1 MNSVKKI
8 FNTLKNNIKAHYVV
22 IGVVVVGLVIAYYF
36 YKREHFTRTCITGDT
51 SATFVR
57 SPVDYAYED
66 ITEIPMKVGMKFPH
80 FLGKPT
86 DDLQPLEGSHG
97 VDLTEDM
104 TRLADGALFKQ
115 YENDW
120 PGCGNGMPYIVNDSV
135 TRDQLTRVGDM
146 DTRRKLDAEVTPYH
160 VKADVYPV
168 LPELAAVRPDGYERL
183 YGGEPYIHDTLRV
196 Y

>member
-1 MNSVKKI
+1 M
-8 FNTLKNNIKAHYVV
+8 LKLTKTHYIL
-22 IGVVVVGLVIAYYF
+22 IGLAVAVVVVIIYRY
-36 YKREHFTRTCITGDT
+36 RRDHFTRTCITGDT

-66 ITEIPMKVGMKFPH
+66 ITEIPTKIGMKFPH
-80 FLGKPT
+80 YLGKPT

-97 VDLTEDM
+97 INLEEDM
-104 TRLADGALFKQ
+104 TRLADGVLFKQ

-120 PGCGNGMPYIVNDSV
+120 AGCGNGMPYIVNDNV

-146 DTRRKLDAEVTPYH
+146 DTRRKMDAEITPYH
-160 VKADVYPV
+160 VKAAVYPV
-168 LPELAAVRPDGYERL
+168 IPEQDVVRPDGYPRL

-196 Y
+196 F